1 MEEPKYLSV
10 LHAYLCAFLPF
21 DFELHNDIMNKDHA
35 EKRDYMTPIE
45 ILNKIVEAESSARE
59 VYDEAEK
66 LRANFDEYVEAK
78 LVKIREEYA
87 ARAEKEIEEARAK
100 ETARADEEIRKL
112 SDGLRAELETARKRY
127 EQEKD
132 ADVLKIFKLAVA
144 ADA

>member
-1 MEEPKYLSV
+1 MR
-10 LHAYLCAFLPF
+10 
-21 DFELHNDIMNKDHA
+21 KDHA
-35 EKRDYMTPIE
+35 VKRDYMTPIE

-59 VYDEAEK
+59 VYDEADA
-66 LRANFDEYVEAK
+66 LRQNFDDYVDK
-78 LVKIREEYA
+78 KIVVIREDYRTRAAKEIED
-87 ARAEKEIEEARAK
+87 ARAE

-112 SDGLRAELETARKRY
+112 AEGLRSELETAKKRY